1 MRDIGNYRDR
11 VLLLLLV
18 AASFVVLLALTWLW
32 EQLDATGRTLLLL
45 GTSVALYGF
54 GCVMDR
60 ITGRSGTEEGKRR

>member
-18 AASFVVLLALTWLW
+18 AASAVVLVALTWLW
-32 EQLDATGRTLLLL
+32 GQLDATGRTLLLL

-54 GCVMDR
+54 GCLMDR
-60 ITGRSGTEEGKRR
+60 ITGRSGNEKGKRR

>member
-18 AASFVVLLALTWLW
+18 AASFIVLVALTWLW

-45 GTSVALYGF
+45 AVSVALYGF
-54 GCVMDR
+54 GSLMDR
-60 ITGRSGTEEGKRR
+60 ITGRPGNEKGKRR

>member
-60 ITGRSGTEEGKRR
+60 ITGRSGNEEGKRR

>member
-45 GTSVALYGF
+45 AVSVALYGF
-54 GCVMDR
+54 GCLMDR
-60 ITGRSGTEEGKRR
+60 ITGRSGNEKGKRR